1 MISPDQIALFIAMG
15 IIGLL
20 LAGWYWRAI
29 HEIAK
34 RNRYMEAQIKLLGK
48 IAEKNGVTPD
58 EIEGIYNTAA
68 NK

>member
-1 MISPDQIALFIAMG
+1 MDDFIIYVG
-15 IIGLL
+15 GSVIGLL

-29 HEIAK
+29 HEIAN

-48 IAEKNGVTPD
+48 IAEKSGVTAD